1 MRSDRTPA
9 WRRTDRSEVA
19 ADDVVPATV
28 TPAPPMRP
36 GVRIGVDVGKVR
48 IGLARSD
55 NHGML
60 ATPVETV
67 ARDQS
72 GVTDVARIRTVVLE
86 LDAIEVI
93 VGLPLALSGNVTAST
108 DDAIDFADRLAH
120 TLFVPVRL
128 VDERL
133 STVSAQS
140 ALRASGRSAK
150 TQRPV
155 IDQVAATIILQ
166 HALDSERA
174 SGRPPGSPVEPTERP

>member
-1 MRSDRTPA
+1 MRY
-9 WRRTDRSEVA
+9 
-19 ADDVVPATV
+19 
-28 TPAPPMRP
+28 
-36 GVRIGVDVGKVR
+36 GVRVGVDVGKVR

-55 NHGML
+55 ARGML

-67 ARDQS
+67 SRDRA
-72 GVTDVARIRTVVLE
+72 GTADLARIVAVVTELE
-86 LDAIEVI
+86 AIEVV
-93 VGLPLALSGNVTAST
+93 VGLPLALSGSRTAST
-108 DDAIDFADRLAH
+108 NDAVHFAESLAG
-120 TLFVPVRL
+120 TVGVPVRL

-166 HALDSERA
+166 HALDTERA
-174 SGRPPGSPVEPTERP
+174 SGKPAGSPVDSIERRKE

>member
-1 MRSDRTPA
+1 MRS
-9 WRRTDRSEVA
+9 
-19 ADDVVPATV
+19 
-28 TPAPPMRP
+28 
-36 GVRIGVDVGKVR
+36 GVRVGVDVGKVR

-67 ARDQS
+67 ARDQA
-72 GVTDVARIRTVVLE
+72 GLTDIARIRSVVVE
-86 LDAIEVI
+86 LDAVEVI
-93 VGLPLALSGNVTAST
+93 VGLPLALSGNTTAST
-108 DDAIDFADRLAH
+108 DDAVDFAHRLAR
-120 TLFVPVRL
+120 TLEVPVRL

-174 SGRPPGSPVEPTERP
+174 SGRPSGAPVEPTERP

>member
-19 ADDVVPATV
+19 AGDVVPAAV
-28 TPAPPMRP
+28 TPEPRMRS

-60 ATPVETV
+60 ATPIETV

-72 GVTDVARIRTVVLE
+72 GVTDLARICSVVLE
-86 LDAIEVI
+86 LDAVEVI

-108 DDAIDFADRLAH
+108 DDAIDFADRLAR
-120 TLFVPVRL
+120 TLSVPVRL

>member
-1 MRSDRTPA
+1 MRS
-9 WRRTDRSEVA
+9 
-19 ADDVVPATV
+19 
-28 TPAPPMRP
+28 
-36 GVRIGVDVGKVR
+36 GVRVGVDVGTAR

-67 ARDQS
+67 ARDPA
-72 GVTDVARIRTVVLE
+72 GVADLTRIGAVIDE
-86 LDAIEVI
+86 LDAVEVI

-108 DDAIDFADRLAH
+108 NDAIDFARRLAQSVS
-120 TLFVPVRL
+120 VPVRL

-140 ALRASGRSAK
+140 ALRASGRSAR

-174 SGRPPGSPVEPTERP
+174 SGRPPGSSVEPTERP

>member
-1 MRSDRTPA
+1 MRSERIPA
-9 WRRTDRSEVA
+9 RPRTDRSGAGAAEVA
-19 ADDVVPATV
+19 PAL
-28 TPAPPMRP
+28 AHHMRS
-36 GVRIGVDVGKVR
+36 GVRVGVDVGKVR

-67 ARDQS
+67 ARDQA
-72 GVTDVARIRTVVLE
+72 GLTDLARIRAVVLE
-86 LDAIEVI
+86 LEAVEVI
-93 VGLPLALSGNVTAST
+93 VGLPLALSGNATAST
-108 DDAIDFADRLAH
+108 DDAVEFADRLARA
-120 TLFVPVRL
+120 LSVPVRL

-174 SGRPPGSPVEPTERP
+174 SGRPVGSPVEPTERP

>member
-1 MRSDRTPA
+1 MAADAPDATDAAVAPDGPRMRS
-9 WRRTDRSEVA
+9 
-19 ADDVVPATV
+19 
-28 TPAPPMRP
+28 
-36 GVRIGVDVGKVR
+36 GVRVGVDVGTVR

-67 ARDQS
+67 PRDP
-72 GVTDVARIRTVVLE
+72 GGTVDLARIAGVVAE
-86 LDAIEVI
+86 LAAVEVI
-93 VGLPLALSGNVTAST
+93 VGLPLALSGNRTAST
-108 DDAIDFADRLAH
+108 EDAVAFAVALAA
-120 TLFVPVRL
+120 TLDVPVRL

-140 ALRASGRSAK
+140 ELRSSGRSAR

-155 IDQVAATIILQ
+155 VDQVAATIILQ

-174 SGRPPGSPVEPTERP
+174 SGRPPGSPAQPTERP

>member
-1 MRSDRTPA
+1 MRSHHGSARN
-9 WRRTDRSEVA
+9 RRTTP
-19 ADDVVPATV
+19 DVSRDGVPEPLA
-28 TPAPPMRP
+28 PASLVRP
-36 GVRIGVDVGKVR
+36 GVRVGIDVGTVR

-60 ATPVETV
+60 ATPLETL
-67 ARDQS
+67 ARDLT
-72 GVTDVARIRTVVLE
+72 GDTDLARIHALVNE
-86 LDAIEVI
+86 LLAIEVV
-93 VGLPLALSGNVTAST
+93 VGLPLALAGTATAST
-108 DDAIDFADRLAH
+108 DDAVGFAERLAH
-120 TLFVPVRL
+120 ALVVPVRL

-140 ALRASGRSAK
+140 ALRASGRSAR

-174 SGRPPGSPVEPTERP
+174 SGRAPGSPVDATERS